1 MKSKEHKRGSEGQ
14 AIIVAL
20 IAIIFMAGLGFT
32 LVMWFRAETSQTVQ
46 KELHKRADSYAETGI
61 DRGIY
66 RVMTDTGYVWSAGT
80 SETMTV
86 TMVDGTTVSVL
97 IEHIGED

>member
-1 MKSKEHKRGSEGQ
+1 MKERKCRKGQ

-32 LVMWFRAETSQTVQ
+32 LVMWFRAESSQSVQ

-66 RVMTDTGYVWSAGT
+66 RVMTDTGYVWSSGA

-86 TMVDGTTVSVL
+86 TMEDGTTVSIL
-97 IEHIGED
+97 IENIGEE